1 MYSGASEIARQV
13 DAAFYW
19 IGGICVVLLIG
30 ITAVMVLF
38 VIRYRRARRP
48 EAVQIEGSLPLEVT
62 WIVVPTL
69 IVLFMF
75 FKGYEGF
82 KLMRAVPEDAQVV
95 EVVGQRWFWT
105 FIYPEQGIT
114 SDRLYAPVG
123 RPIKLEMTAPAD
135 DVVHSLY
142 LPAFRVKEDCVPGK
156 KSYLWFQPEQEG
168 RYHIFCAEYCGKDHS
183 RMITELV
190 VLSPEQYL
198 AWLGRKVSDR
208 NKPVVMA
215 QAMDP
220 DSAEIKERDGA
231 ALFKTFCVSCHGP
244 EGLGGLV
251 ENARDFTKLEGW
263 KRSSRWRIT
272 WRRSTREATGRK
284 PRPRRSSSST
294 WTSVWARSRSR
305 DGPFPL
311 NRRRGRTSR
320 TPAAQTARPTA
331 VAWADRQ
338 SHAAAARSGR
348 GKERKQR
355 CWRPFST

>member
-1 MYSGASEIARQV
+1 MYSGASEIAREV

-19 IGGICVVLLIG
+19 IGGICVALLIG
-30 ITAVMVLF
+30 ITAVMVYF
-38 VIRYRRARRP
+38 VIRYRRARSP
-48 EAVQIEGSLPLEVT
+48 QAAHIEGSLPLEIG
-62 WIVVPTL
+62 WIVVPTIL
-69 IVLFMF
+69 VLFMF

-82 KLMRAVPEDAQVV
+82 KLMRTVPEDAQVV

-123 RPIKLEMTAPAD
+123 KPMKLEMTAPVD

-142 LPAFRVKEDCVPGK
+142 LPAFRVKEDCVPGR

-190 VLSPEQYL
+190 VLSPEKYQ
-198 AWLGRKVSDR
+198 AWLQRKVEDR

-220 DSAEIKERDGA
+220 ESAEIKERDGA
-231 ALFKTFCVSCHGP
+231 ALFKTYCVSCHGA

-251 ENARDFTKLEGW
+251 ENARNFTSLADW
-263 KRSSRWRIT
+263 KRSPKIT
-272 WRRSTREATGRK
+272 DIYRTLELGIEGTQMRSFSNLPPWDRFALAHHVAAFYKGSDRPQASPEEVEQLNKDFRLGEK
-284 PRPRRSSSST
+284 QEPRRT
-294 WTSVWARSRSR
+294 IPIEQAKKAYVEDA
-305 DGPFPL
+305 G
-311 NRRRGRTSR
+311 G
-320 TPAAQTARPTA
+320 
-331 VAWADRQ
+331 
-338 SHAAAARSGR
+338 G
-348 GKERKQR
+348 
-355 CWRPFST
+355 